1 MNESLKKILSVTICA
16 VLAIL
21 FIITMHFSVPEIA
34 QVKETEG
41 EISYSARVNDG
52 DSSLIETKTAV
63 IGRDV
68 TAVRISDL
76 NDLQTITKV
85 NYVAGEYVKPNSL
98 PENCE
103 IVDLTKSFEFA
114 EKGTLIF
121 IIMNLDPFD
130 ENVFDQI
137 ARLSEYKTG
146 DYWHFTMNLP
156 KIFSASNVYLKANLV
171 ARHGELEDY
180 DFINFNTSYDKR
192 TDKFSPLTS
201 ATVLDLKFYT
211 RRETMDHALGSAQ
224 IVTVHYQSNG
234 SAYSGI
240 RELPVLGAES
250 AVINTLDLSG
260 NLLLAAGIIACVAFT
275 VLIVLSLLKKTTDFI
290 SAGVWILGI
299 IFILISRFILAQIT
313 VAPLIW
319 IALAACAP
327 FLCLGGALFAV
338 AENYKK
344 MPAKYVLCAMAF
356 AGALAAFI
364 HPFLPYTAAMATTP
378 VCVVIKAICAVA
390 LAALTV
396 LAALRKDGRHG
407 TVKLTCAALISVTSL
422 SAIFLPIMH
431 PVQSNSVFWLCFV
444 TVITTFVGVFI
455 VFKETEKSNAYLTAN
470 LHMEVGRQV
479 KEIRAV
485 IEERDNL
492 LQFVSHDMKK
502 PLQASLTIVDTLID
516 RHSDNEQIKAL
527 KIVKNNTERVVNNL
541 SGIGEYARFNY
552 IAEPSQ
558 VVDLKETCAAIYD
571 FHLPDCNANG
581 IILKNQID
589 KSCKVFVKKQ
599 GLENAV
605 SNIIMNAVEHA
616 DCKTITVSCRK
627 ERNKIVLCIADDGKG
642 ISSEMDV
649 FRPYVT
655 EKTETGGIGLYICK
669 SIIES
674 MNGTLT
680 YQSVNGATIFYIT
693 LLKA

>member
-1 MNESLKKILSVTICA
+1 
-16 VLAIL
+16 
-21 FIITMHFSVPEIA
+21 
-34 QVKETEG
+34 
-41 EISYSARVNDG
+41 
-52 DSSLIETKTAV
+52 
-63 IGRDV
+63 
-68 TAVRISDL
+68 
-76 NDLQTITKV
+76 
-85 NYVAGEYVKPNSL
+85 
-98 PENCE
+98 
-103 IVDLTKSFEFA
+103 
-114 EKGTLIF
+114 
-121 IIMNLDPFD
+121 
-130 ENVFDQI
+130 
-137 ARLSEYKTG
+137 
-146 DYWHFTMNLP
+146 
-156 KIFSASNVYLKANLV
+156 
-171 ARHGELEDY
+171 
-180 DFINFNTSYDKR
+180 
-192 TDKFSPLTS
+192 
-201 ATVLDLKFYT
+201 
-211 RRETMDHALGSAQ
+211 
-224 IVTVHYQSNG
+224 
-234 SAYSGI
+234 
-240 RELPVLGAES
+240 
-250 AVINTLDLSG
+250 
-260 NLLLAAGIIACVAFT
+260 
-275 VLIVLSLLKKTTDFI
+275 
-290 SAGVWILGI
+290 
-299 IFILISRFILAQIT
+299 
-313 VAPLIW
+313 
-319 IALAACAP
+319 
-327 FLCLGGALFAV
+327 
-338 AENYKK
+338 
-344 MPAKYVLCAMAF
+344 
-356 AGALAAFI
+356 
-364 HPFLPYTAAMATTP
+364 
-378 VCVVIKAICAVA
+378 
-390 LAALTV
+390 
-396 LAALRKDGRHG
+396 
-407 TVKLTCAALISVTSL
+407 
-422 SAIFLPIMH
+422 
-431 PVQSNSVFWLCFV
+431 
-444 TVITTFVGVFI
+444 
-455 VFKETEKSNAYLTAN
+455 
-470 LHMEVGRQV
+470 MEVGRQV

-655 EKTETGGIGLYICK
+655 EKTETGGIGPYICK